1 MKFRSLAALASLTIS
16 LSSCVTTPD
25 SAKPRLGVK
34 IPDGWAERTASKPVA
49 DTKWIKSFGDQQL
62 LALADEAREHNR
74 DLQATAARI
83 RSAEAT
89 AVIAGAGL
97 TPRVSAEIDGSRSQR
112 NFIGFPFGPG
122 GGQIID
128 SSLSNSF
135 GLRLNASWE
144 VDIWGRIRAAK
155 SAALAEVQASESDY
169 EAAQLSVAAQTAR
182 IWFAMVAAKEQRDL
196 ARRGLDIFTQTEG
209 IIRRA
214 FEGGVGQPGED
225 LAAQLQL
232 AQADIENA
240 RATVH
245 LREEQLVRLRK
256 QIDVVLGRYP
266 AGELDGSGGLPNTP
280 GRPPSGVPAEL
291 LDRRPD
297 LNAAERR
304 LAASDKRV
312 LEAKRSLLPQINLT
326 GNYGTG
332 TPDLEEI
339 LNSDFTVWSFASGVT
354 QPILEGRRL
363 RETVKIR
370 EADADAALANYQQ
383 TALVAFSEVEQ
394 ALAAEGFLEQRV
406 SALRKAVELGQSALD
421 RAQDDYKGG
430 VGDVLTLLR
439 AQQQLIQSE
448 SALIDARRA
457 RLDNRIDLHT
467 ALGGD
472 FRARD

>member
-1 MKFRSLAALASLTIS
+1 MKLHVFTIPILIVA
-16 LSSCVTTPD
+16 LSSCVTTPK

-34 IPDGWAERTASKPVA
+34 IPDGWAERAASKPVA
-49 DTKWIKSFGDQQL
+49 DSKWIKSFRDQQL
-62 LALADEAREHNR
+62 LALVKEAQEHNKN
-74 DLQATAARI
+74 LKATAARI

-89 AVIAGAGL
+89 AVIAGAAL
-97 TPRVSAEIDGSRSQR
+97 TPRAGIDLDGSRSQR

-122 GGQIID
+122 GGQVIN

-135 GLRLNASWE
+135 GLRLSASWE

-169 EAAQLSVAAQTAR
+169 NAAQLSVAAQTAR
-182 IWFAMVAAKEQRDL
+182 VWFAMVEAKEQRDL
-196 ARRGLDIFTQTEG
+196 ALRALKIFEQTEG

-214 FEGGVGQPGED
+214 FEGGVGREGED

-232 AQADIENA
+232 AQADIETA
-240 RATVH
+240 RAMLN

-266 AGELDGSGGLPNTP
+266 TGELAGASRLPNTP
-280 GRPPSGVPAEL
+280 GRPPAGVPAEL

-297 LNAAERR
+297 LVAAERR
-304 LAASDKRV
+304 LAAADQRV

-339 LNSDFTVWSFASGVT
+339 LNSDFTVWTFASGVS

-363 RETVKIR
+363 RETVKLR
-370 EADADAALANYQQ
+370 QASSEVALAEYQQ
-383 TALVAFSEVEQ
+383 TALTAFREVEE
-394 ALAAEGFLEQRV
+394 ALAADGFLAQRE
-406 SALRKAVELGQSALD
+406 AAFRKAAELSQSALD

-448 SALIDARRA
+448 GALIDARRA

-472 FRARD
+472 FRARE